1 LYLTDTLHLFFLFL
15 PVYVLTVVL
24 YIVLASL
31 AGARS
36 QVTPSE
42 GDTAEA
48 EDHDSAADATE
59 DASAIETASG
69 GNSAALFRVSG
80 VIALIALIVCA
91 AFAVYVYLA
100 TPADYADRLA
110 WFKIWLL
117 VPTLVYFV
125 TATYWQVQRMR
136 ARPR

>member
-1 LYLTDTLHLFFLFL
+1 
-15 PVYVLTVVL
+15 VL

-36 QVTPSE
+36 QVTHSE
-42 GDTAEA
+42 GDTGEG
-48 EDHDSAADATE
+48 EVHPSTADATE
-59 DASAIETASG
+59 DTSAKEIASSD
-69 GNSAALFRVSG
+69 NSATLFRISG

-100 TPADYADRLA
+100 TPANYADRLA
-110 WFKIWLL
+110 WFKLWLL

-125 TATYWQVQRMR
+125 AATYWQVQRMR
-136 ARPR
+136 TRSQ